1 MAYQEDIALMAPP
14 DAPCGL
20 RRRPR
25 RARSARGQGIRSDRR
40 GVAPPRDTA
49 VGRCLHPAPLSAGV
63 VAAWRAAPHGQRE
76 HHVSPGEHETS
87 ARRENGAVLAPR
99 VRHRQLQGGQ
109 LRSAVGADRPL
120 PQQGMGNYRD
130 LLPDDRPKPDDD
142 LLAGQQPEPRDG
154 RQRELGSRVTRAV
167 SMGVG
172 AYTEKDVREASRA
185 FTGWTFETKIPRL
198 PLWAFPWKFEYRPED
213 HDDGEKEFLGHR
225 GRFNARTSSTSSWN
239 NRPVRASCAG
249 TCTTSSSPTSPRC
262 RPGRSSRRE
271 TRRRSIR

>member
-1 MAYQEDIALMAPP
+1 MFTSFIFLIIFFFSFFFFFFLMIRRPPRSTLFPYTTLFRSRRHCVDGSP

-120 PQQGMGNYRD
+120 PAARYRS
-130 LLPDDRPKPDDD
+130 
-142 LLAGQQPEPRDG
+142 E
-154 RQRELGSRVTRAV
+154 
-167 SMGVG
+167 
-172 AYTEKDVREASRA
+172 
-185 FTGWTFETKIPRL
+185 
-198 PLWAFPWKFEYRPED
+198 
-213 HDDGEKEFLGHR
+213 
-225 GRFNARTSSTSSWN
+225 
-239 NRPVRASCAG
+239 
-249 TCTTSSSPTSPRC
+249 
-262 RPGRSSRRE
+262 
-271 TRRRSIR
+271 